1 MAEDD
6 MESQILPIISDF
18 DDQNMDKFVEG
29 LDSLEKILTSMLPH
43 IENQRNTVVK
53 SGKIGKFLKLQDNFQ
68 FNITQHL
75 VKCNDLI
82 YENIDD
88 ISTELIIRYTRSLQG
103 ILLIHPSSRT
113 IFNSNIQMTKV
124 LKFIELDNS
133 KYPFEINISFISLLL
148 HILLKDLKNFRTFET
163 CNGCSIIIKK
173 LNLSDFQLKNPSKNS
188 KSDQQ
193 VLNFKIIEFLI
204 FYLNEEDKFDFPDKK
219 TVKQKSDFFRKDFP
233 GIDNLIESLNDLK
246 NI

>member
-1 MAEDD
+1 MGDDD
-6 MESQILPIISDF
+6 MESQILHIINGF
-18 DDQNMDKFVEG
+18 DDKSMVKFIES
-29 LDSLEKILTSMLPH
+29 LDILEKLLTSLLPH

-53 SGKIGKFLKLQDNFQ
+53 SGKVGKFLKLQDNFQ
-68 FNITQHL
+68 YNITQHM
-75 VKCNDLI
+75 VICNDLI
-82 YENIDD
+82 YENIDN
-88 ISTELIIRYTRSLQG
+88 ISTELVIRYTRLLQG

-113 IFNSNIQMTKV
+113 IFNSNVQMTKV

-133 KYPFEINISFISLLL
+133 KYSFEFNISFISLLL
-148 HILLKDLKNFRTFET
+148 HILLKDLKNFRSFEN

-173 LNLSDFQLKNPSKNS
+173 LNLSDFQLKNPSKDS
-188 KSDQQ
+188 KADQQ

-204 FYLNEEDKFDFPDKK
+204 FYLNEEDKDFPDKK
-219 TVKQKSDFFRKDFP
+219 TIKQKSDFFRKDFP